1 METALVMGGATVGVW
16 TANIALLIRHWR
28 RRLLNDL
35 PEMQRPY
42 VVVVSG
48 GVLLTLHVTFMVLSV
63 LGETG
68 ALPESLATTVF
79 QRSVLW
85 GFMILSL
92 GFGIYCVVLA
102 WSLEFAPRMS
112 SRMRLERRNA
122 ARDGEVEALDRIE
135 LALNEPLT
143 ELLFAVRRA
152 LHENDLT
159 PGQRQ
164 KLEDAYRAGRQVVS
178 RLDRIA
184 AEIEAGNGR

>member
-16 TANIALLIRHWR
+16 TANVALLIRHWR

-63 LGETG
+63 LGEVG

-159 PGQRQ
+159 PAQRE

-184 AEIEAGNGR
+184 AEIEGANRH

>member
-16 TANIALLIRHWR
+16 TANVALLIRHWR

-63 LGETG
+63 LGEMG

-159 PGQRQ
+159 PAQRE

-184 AEIEAGNGR
+184 AEIEGANRH